1 MLQFKQAFS
10 SFSVKD
16 LEGAKRFYGQTL
28 GPEVTTGAEGVLELH
43 VRGQHS
49 IIYPKPDH
57 VAATFT
63 VLNFT
68 VAHLVIAVRELSKL
82 GVVFEKYDLPGI
94 HTGTD
99 GIFRDGNRAM
109 AWFKDPDGNIIGLI
123 EN

>member
-28 GPEVTTGAEGVLELH
+28 GLEVTTGAEGVLELH
-43 VRGQHS
+43 VRGQDI

-68 VAHLVIAVRELSKL
+68 VSHLVIAVRELSKL

-94 HTGTD
+94 QTGTD
-99 GIFRDGNRAM
+99 GIFRDGDRAM

>member
-16 LEGAKRFYGQTL
+16 LAGAKRFYGQTL
-28 GPEVTTGAEGVLELH
+28 GLEVTTGAEGVLELH
-43 VRGQHS
+43 VRGQDI

-68 VAHLVIAVRELSKL
+68 VSHLVIAVRELSKL

-94 HTGTD
+94 QTGTD
-99 GIFRDGNRAM
+99 GIFRDGDRAM
-109 AWFKDPDGNIIGLI
+109 AWFKDPDGNLIGLI

>member
-28 GPEVTTGAEGVLELH
+28 GLEVTTGAEGVLELH
-43 VRGQHS
+43 VRGQDI
-49 IIYPKPDH
+49 IIYPKSDH
-57 VAATFT
+57 LAATFT

-68 VAHLVIAVRELSKL
+68 VAHLAAAVRELSKL

-94 HTGTD
+94 QTGTD
-99 GIFRDGNRAM
+99 GIFRDGDRAM
-109 AWFKDPDGNIIGLI
+109 AWFKDPDGNVIGLI

>member
-28 GPEVTTGAEGVLELH
+28 GLEVTTGAEGVLELH
-43 VRGQHS
+43 VRGQDI

-68 VAHLVIAVRELSKL
+68 VSHLVIAVRELSKL

-94 HTGTD
+94 QTGTD
-99 GIFRDGNRAM
+99 GIFRDGDRVM

>member
-16 LEGAKRFYGQTL
+16 LERAKRFYGQTL
-28 GPEVTTGAEGVLELH
+28 GLEVTTGAEGVLELH
-43 VRGQHS
+43 VRGQDI

-68 VAHLVIAVRELSKL
+68 VAHLAVAVRELSKL
-82 GVVFEKYDLPGI
+82 GVVFEKYNLPGI
-94 HTGTD
+94 QTGTD
-99 GIFRDGNRAM
+99 GIFRDGDRAM
-109 AWFKDPDGNIIGLI
+109 AWFKDPDGNVIGLI